1 METLQMKPSKEIGMI
16 LRKLLDMVMEQPE
29 LNKREIL
36 MDILKKGE
44 LLWK

>member
-1 METLQMKPSKEIGMI
+1 MI